1 MAGCP
6 SLSADLQRCNPKIRA
21 PGAVYGMPNFSQ
33 LSAYDEALAI
43 GVSNSDL
50 QPESGL
56 IKECAMQG
64 SQPGKHAL
72 LSLAV

>member
-1 MAGCP
+1 V
-6 SLSADLQRCNPKIRA
+6 
-21 PGAVYGMPNFSQ
+21 AVYGIPNFSQ